1 MSVED
6 AKKFLEMMKEDQ
18 TFAEKIKQ
26 SKDLDET
33 KAIVKSA
40 GLDFSEEDLAQAQQG
55 ELDDEQL
62 DAVAGGGYMCVTDAC
77 GVDK

>member
-6 AKKFLEMMKEDQ
+6 AKKFLEMMKQDQ
-18 TFAEKIKQ
+18 AFAEKIKH

-33 KAIVKSA
+33 KAIVKSV

-62 DAVAGGGYMCVTDAC
+62 DAVAGGGYMCMVDSC
-77 GVDK
+77 GSN

>member
-62 DAVAGGGYMCVTDAC
+62 DAVAGGGYLCLNDIC
-77 GVDK
+77 GYD